1 MTSKKIKRLV
11 ELMVAKEVKRL
22 IPQIIS
28 ELKNSSG
35 QTLNETPERAFLR
48 QVRSNKK
55 PVQKTYSSN
64 SMLNEL
70 LSSTQIP
77 REDDVMFD
85 FVPDKQTNKP
95 LSTQQMISTFSGNPE
110 AKVNLA
116 NENVQ
121 KTLDILNKD
130 YSSVVKKMNNSPRP
144 QVQLSQEE
152 DLSWLDEIG

>member
-1 MTSKKIKRLV
+1 MTSEKIKRLV

-64 SMLNEL
+64 PMLNEL

-95 LSTQQMISTFSGNPE
+95 LSNQQMISTFSGNPE
-110 AKVNLA
+110 ASVNLA

-152 DLSWLDEIG
+152 DLSWLNDIG

>member
-1 MTSKKIKRLV
+1 MTSEKIKRLV

-22 IPQIIS
+22 IPQIIN

-55 PVQKTYSSN
+55 PVTKTYSSN
-64 SMLNEL
+64 PMLNEL
-70 LSSTQIP
+70 LASTHIP
-77 REDDVMFD
+77 REDDVVYD
-85 FVPDKQTNKP
+85 FVPNKP
-95 LSTQQMISTFSGNPE
+95 LSNQQMISTFSGNPE

-121 KTLDILNKD
+121 KTLDIMNRD
-130 YSSVVKKMNNSPRP
+130 YSSVVKKLNNTPRP
-144 QVQLSQEE
+144 QVQLPQEE
-152 DLSWLDEIG
+152 DLSWLDDIN

>member
-1 MTSKKIKRLV
+1 MTSEKIKRLV

-64 SMLNEL
+64 PMLNEL

-95 LSTQQMISTFSGNPE
+95 LSNQQMISTFSGNPE